1 MKIKLDNLIKN
12 IAPSSEAQPNSADK
26 VKKNEG
32 KGFEKFLEEAKTAKQ
47 GVETGEIKQYTEV
60 IQHLLKGNEAAGL
73 QLMRKNAIGSVERLF
88 ATLEMY
94 RNALNN
100 DRIDLSRMHAI
111 VEDMNKEKDEML
123 SKMLELP
130 EGDNLREIITGAA
143 VLVLNETNK
152 YYRNYMY

>member
-1 MKIKLDNLIKN
+1 MKVKLDNSIKN
-12 IAPSSEAQPNSADK
+12 IAPAADVQSNSTSKAN
-26 VKKNEG
+26 KNEG
-32 KGFEKFLEEAKTAKQ
+32 KGFEKFLEEAKAAKQ
-47 GVETGEIKQYTEV
+47 GVETGEIKRYTEV
-60 IQHLLKGNEAAGL
+60 IQNLLKGNEAIGL
-73 QLMRKNAIGSVERLF
+73 QVMRKNAISSVERLF

-100 DRIDLSRMHAI
+100 DRIDLRRMHTI